1 MLIKTN
7 DPEFVKQIR
16 KVLSIISQLRSEDG
30 SISSSIAMPLVG
42 IMEIEIFMYH
52 NHLEVWG
59 FAAFLLPAIR
69 DCSKKPSLWRKQASV
84 S

>member
-1 MLIKTN
+1 VLIKTN

-42 IMEIEIFMYH
+42 IMEIGLLQETLAVAETGIS
-52 NHLEVWG
+52 
-59 FAAFLLPAIR
+59 FLRALSTR
-69 DCSKKPSLWRKQASV
+69 STDVMDLKEK
-84 S
+84 